1 MRVFTLF
8 FSLLFFIQ
16 SFSQTSNNPEK
27 ITQYIQTYFHYNRE
41 NIHVHFNKNSYVNNE
56 DLAFKGYVY
65 SKNNA
70 APHLNTTNVELVIY
84 NEQQEIIQK
93 QLLYTTNGTFSGGIH
108 LNDTFKAGKYYFQ
121 FYTNWMNN
129 FNEDES
135 FIQTIEIINK
145 NEPYQ
150 FNSTEPHWETAQ
162 VTFFPEGG
170 NIIDNI
176 NNTVGVGITDCN
188 QKGIEIK
195 DILILDSK
203 SNEVSRFKTNTMG
216 NGIFYFIPDIK
227 EKYTLKINS
236 KEVTLS
242 QPLPKVQETGIILTY
257 NNKLNNNKIVV
268 AIKTNKKGVEL
279 YQNKKFTLLIQQDAN
294 SIQAEIAFK
303 SNTFER
309 EISLDKKYFSN
320 GVNSIRLIDENL
332 NEICERLIYN
342 YATNR
347 PITTLEA
354 KLIANDNIKLS
365 GITEGQKANLSISV
379 LPEKNACVDQKRTI
393 QGTFYLNT
401 YLENPEINNFSYYD
415 IENPNRIQDMD
426 LLMLNQN
433 HSKYL
438 WENIKTNPP
447 KTNYSFEKGVTISG
461 KVDREIKP
469 NSKFRI
475 SLISLK
481 DNVFDE
487 TSIDKNNDFKF
498 ENFYAKDSTVFLL
511 QMINEKNIVVTTN
524 IEARVTRSASRYLFP
539 VLINKPNCPTE
550 KNTDKSFVFTNPKLD
565 DKIINLG
572 EVVVNYNSKKDVLTH
587 ENEMSFNASAYKI
600 EDNEYGTLLNFLT
613 MHGYRTGV
621 DAETND
627 VYIQSNRSSMGGVP
641 SPPSIYLDN
650 SIVYD
655 LNFLFNLNL
664 QDIDEIYID
673 QSGASDTSG
682 GGFGTIKVF
691 LKTGRGNNNYYKEK
705 HTSLIVK
712 KGFTQNI
719 EFKNSL
725 FDTQNEFYYFGTLN
739 WSSNIILKDKPSF
752 EITFP
757 RGNQNEI
764 QVLVEGFTDDGQL
777 ISEIRKIPVSS
788 LEK

>member
-1 MRVFTLF
+1 MKVLF
-8 FSLLFFIQ
+8 SFFCLLFCFNG
-16 SFSQTSNNPEK
+16 FSQAQNNQEK
-27 ITQYIQTYFHYNRE
+27 IAQSIQTYFHYNRE
-41 NIHVHFNKNSYVNNE
+41 NIHVQFNKNRYVNNE

-65 SKNNA
+65 NKKNA
-70 APHLNTTNVELVIY
+70 APFLNTTNVELVIY

-93 QLLYTTNGTFSGGIH
+93 QLLYTTNGTFTGGIR
-108 LNDTFKAGKYYFQ
+108 LNDTFKTGKYYFQ

-170 NIIDNI
+170 NIISDI
-176 NNTVGVGITDCN
+176 NNTVGVRITDCN

-195 DILILDSK
+195 DIIILDSK

-216 NGIFYFIPDIK
+216 NGLFNFIPDIK

-242 QPLPKVQETGIILTY
+242 KTLPKVQETGIILTY

-268 AIKTNKKGVEL
+268 AIKTNEKGVEL
-279 YQNKKFTLLIQQDAN
+279 YQNKKFSLLVQQDAN
-294 SIQAEIAFK
+294 FIQAEIALK
-303 SNTFER
+303 NNTLEK
-309 EISLDKKYFSN
+309 EIYIDKKYFSN

-347 PITTLEA
+347 PITTLET
-354 KLIANDNIKLS
+354 KLIANDSIKLF
-365 GITEGQKANLSISV
+365 GITESQKANLSISV

-393 QGTFYLNT
+393 QGTFYLNA
-401 YLENPEINNFSYYD
+401 YLENPEINTFSYYD
-415 IENPNRIQDMD
+415 IENPNRIKEMD

-438 WENIKTNPP
+438 WENIKNKPP
-447 KTNYSFEKGVTISG
+447 KTNYNFEKGVTISG
-461 KVDREIKP
+461 KVDKEIKP

-475 SLISLK
+475 SLVSLK

-487 TSIDKNNDFKF
+487 TTIDKNNDFKF
-498 ENFYAKDSTVFLL
+498 ENFYVKDSTVFLF
-511 QMINEKNIVVTTN
+511 QMINEKNKVVTTN
-524 IEARVTRSASRYLFP
+524 IEARVSRNSSRYLFP
-539 VLINKPNCPTE
+539 VLINKSNCPIK
-550 KNTDKSFVFTNPKLD
+550 KNTDKSFVFTNPKRD
-565 DKIINLG
+565 DKTTYLKEVTIIN
-572 EVVVNYNSKKDVLTH
+572 NSKKNALTH
-587 ENEMSFNASAYKI
+587 EKEMSFNATAYKI
-600 EDNEYGTLLNFLT
+600 EDNDFGSFLDFLT

-621 DAETND
+621 DDETNE
-627 VYIQSNRSSMGGVP
+627 VYIQSNRRSMVGEP
-641 SPPSIYLDN
+641 NSPSIYLDN
-650 SIVYD
+650 SIVTD

-673 QSGASDTSG
+673 QSGASDTAMG
-682 GGFGTIKVF
+682 GYGTIKVF
-691 LKTGRGNNNYYKEK
+691 LKTGRGNNNYFKK
-705 HTSLIVK
+705 THTSLIIK
-712 KGFTQNI
+712 KGFTKNI
-719 EFKNSL
+719 DFKPQEFES
-725 FDTQNEFYYFGTLN
+725 QNEFYFFGTLN
-739 WSSNIILKDKPSF
+739 WSPNIILKDKSSF
-752 EITFP
+752 EIIFP

-764 QVLVEGFTDDGQL
+764 QVLVEGFSDDGQL
-777 ISEIRKIPVSS
+777 ISEIKKIPVST
-788 LEK
+788 L